1 MTTHAAIMHL
11 IILGIGAVPLLWT
24 LNLEREK
31 NLHDRE
37 AGKE

>member
-11 IILGIGAVPLLWT
+11 LMLGIGIVPLLWT

-31 NLHDRE
+31 DRYDDE
-37 AGKE
+37 SAE

>member
-11 IILGIGAVPLLWT
+11 LMLGIGAVPLLWT

-31 NLHDRE
+31 DRYDRE
-37 AGKE
+37 AGEE

>member
-11 IILGIGAVPLLWT
+11 LILGIGAVPVLWT

-31 NLHDRE
+31 DRYDDE
-37 AGKE
+37 SAE